1 MRWSIPK
8 LALMLVIALG
18 ITASALH
25 ASTTTINSTL
35 AAQNQPVTVQL
46 PYYAE
51 LTYTDIIN
59 QTSSIS
65 LQPSQSS
72 TVQAPLSPG
81 PGYSLKYLEIY
92 FPTPTPALTVS
103 GAGVLVS
110 QNQYGMITSAYT
122 TNSSLVIVNNGQ
134 STVNATIVI
143 SATFVKEEYIPL
155 TPQTSTINITAPDYT
170 FQYVTDQVVQL
181 TIDNNAPFELV
192 NAYLP
197 NGTSL
202 SQLVDN
208 WYQNV
213 TYFKIEEKALQLDMA
228 KLPPGTYSVGIA
240 YGSQYQMPS
249 AMLVKGTQFF
259 NSTVSPHS
267 SLVVSS
273 SSFGVPAGW
282 NLLGYVAVV
291 YTVEP
296 LVVGENPVKFQVI
309 ANRVM
314 PVYTLY
320 NLISV
325 AGITYIL
332 PPFIKFAPIIGIYVI
347 YDNVFK
353 VQNPTSSPLTVTYM
367 PILYK
372 QVGQW
377 QNGNLVATVLPSD
390 ISNGLWTSLV
400 VQLPEVASIEKIVT
414 PSGVSYGGYTDSELP
429 WGSVDRLVSIS
440 PTRHEAYI
448 AVSTLGVSEPGQYE
462 VYVNWSPL
470 QVQLLNTNG
479 NPVGGATVTATQD
492 GVNYGPITVNS
503 NGIAYI
509 PIKSPD
515 PVQFT
520 VSYRGA
526 PVYIGYVNTLTNQ
539 PITLQLGVYNVTVV
553 VEGQFHQALSN
564 VNVTLYRIGYG
575 PTYSSITNG
584 AGTSNVNGVLAGTYQ
599 VTAQLRYAKYTKVLP
614 ITNQGKPI
622 IINTDI
628 LTVLDGMPITTG
640 EALLTALGFGGAGML
655 LYAFTKGRKS
665 KGGEGAEIENI

>member
-1 MRWSIPK
+1 MKRSISG
-8 LALMLVIALG
+8 LALMLVAALMV
-18 ITASALH
+18 TASALH
-25 ASTTTINSTL
+25 AAVTNNTL

-59 QTSSIS
+59 QTSTVS
-65 LQPSQSS
+65 LQPGQAT

-81 PGYSLKYLEIY
+81 PGYVLKYLEIY
-92 FPTPTPALTVS
+92 FPTPTPALTIS

-122 TNSSLVIVNNGQ
+122 TNSSLTITNNGQ
-134 STVNATIVI
+134 TTVNATIIV
-143 SATFVKEEYIPL
+143 SATFAKEDYIPL

-170 FQYVTDQVVQL
+170 FQYVTDQVVKL

-213 TYFKIEEKALQLDMA
+213 TYFKIEEKALQLDMS
-228 KLPPGTYSVGIA
+228 KLPPGTYSVDIA
-240 YGSQYQMPS
+240 YGAQYQMPS

-259 NSTVSPHS
+259 NETVSPKS

-296 LVVGENPVKFQVI
+296 LVVGQNPVKFQVI

-314 PVYTLY
+314 PVYTLF

-332 PPFIKFAPIIGIYVI
+332 PPFIKFAPVIGIYVI

-377 QNGNLVATVLPSD
+377 QNGNLVVTVAPSD

-400 VQLPEVASIEKIVT
+400 VQLPEVGYIQKIVT

-448 AVSTLGVSEPGQYE
+448 AVSTLGVNEPGQYE
-462 VYVNWSPL
+462 VYVNWAPL
-470 QVQLLNTNG
+470 QVQVINTNG
-479 NPVGGATVTATQD
+479 KPVKGATVTATQD
-492 GVNYGPITVNS
+492 GVNYGPIPVGA

-515 PVQFT
+515 PIQFT
-520 VSYRGA
+520 VSYQGA

-553 VEGQFHQALSN
+553 VEGQFHQALGG

-575 PTYSSITNG
+575 PTYSSITSD

-599 VTAQLRYAKYTKVLP
+599 VTAQLRYAKYTKVVP
-614 ITNQGKPI
+614 ITSAGKPI
-622 IINTDI
+622 IIGTDI
-628 LTVLDGMPITTG
+628 LTVFYGMPITTG
-640 EALLTALGFGGAGML
+640 EALLTALGFGGAGL
-655 LYAFTKGRKS
+655 LFYAMSQNRKRRNI
-665 KGGEGAEIENI
+665 EGPDVENI